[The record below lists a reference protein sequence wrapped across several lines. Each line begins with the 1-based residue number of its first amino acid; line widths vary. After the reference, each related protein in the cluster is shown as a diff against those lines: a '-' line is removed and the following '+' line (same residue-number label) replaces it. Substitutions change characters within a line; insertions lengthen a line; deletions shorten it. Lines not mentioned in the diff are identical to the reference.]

1 MSHQDSLVGR
11 LDHLGVTR
19 LAQSEGLPPELAQR
33 IADVVTGTGLPED
46 RRSEV
51 FRELVSHFQDGLEAG
66 QSPAQLLAIFGD
78 SNVAARLIAGH
89 KRVITSEEQGGS
101 GPSDGILLRLVRD
114 VRLAARRLMA
124 RPGFTATAILSLA
137 LGIGANAA
145 MFTLVNDLI
154 LRKPSLQDPEQL
166 VEIYMSGTI
175 GQYTTLSYLDMED
188 MARATT
194 DVFSAV
200 GGTRLFMVS
209 RDDSDVP
216 EQVVI
221 EEVTPNFF
229 QLLGL
234 RPGLGRLIEPAD
246 APAPGTGSVVVLT
259 DPYWRRAYGADPGVV
274 GRPIR
279 LTGQVYTIIGVA
291 PADYPSTIR
300 GVGIDLFV
308 PVMMAAQLDVS
319 ATDDLNDRSNQS
331 TFVKARLLP
340 GVTLEQARVS
350 VGRVAADFAA
360 RRIGSWREVDGF
372 TIVPWTDV
380 IVWPPIDR
388 ILRPVAWML
397 MVVVGLV
404 LVISCANL
412 AAFLLARAV
421 DRRKE
426 IAVRLA
432 LGATRGRLISQLL
445 VETVLTAAMAGVL
458 GVVLARAGL
467 RLLLAADL
475 PIPIPLNF
483 GLALDWR
490 VLGFSVLVSI
500 AAGVLFGLAPAL
512 QATRFDLASVIR
524 DESGGG
530 GRVRG
535 RLRHALVAG
544 QVAVSLILLVAAGLF
559 VRSLDAARSVDPGFG
574 ARPAAMVWFGIPKAR
589 DVVRTVE
596 LLQQRVSQLPGVET
610 VGAIDNL
617 HLNPLGTSMVLLEI
631 EGVSPP
637 EGRDGYDVDR
647 SAIDSGF
654 VGAAGLQLVQGRNFA
669 ATDRDSTTRVAIVN
683 QAFADRFW
691 PNGNA
696 IGRHLRLAG
705 DSGPPLQIVG
715 VVNTAK
721 IRTLAE
727 DPRPALY
734 LPITQQT
741 SPSPWIL
748 ARTGGNAEQLLPAM
762 VRIVREVD
770 PNLFIFSSRTM
781 ERHLETMSLP
791 LKLAALALTGF
802 AGLALLMASIGL
814 YGTVSYAV
822 AQRTREVGIRL
833 SLGAER
839 GTVIRLLLWG
849 GLRLVLIGA
858 AIGLALALALAQL
871 LQGLLFGVRAF
882 DPITFAAV
890 PLVLVSVALLA
901 SWIPARRA
909 GKVNPMT
916 ALRAE

>member
-1 MSHQDSLVGR
+1 MAREDSLVGR
-11 LDHLGVTR
+11 LDHLGVSR
-19 LAQSEGLPPELAQR
+19 LAQSEGLPPELAR
-33 IADVVTGTGLPED
+33 RVADVITGSGLPED

-51 FRELVSHFQDGLEAG
+51 FRELVSHFQDGLDAG
-66 QSPAQLLAIFGD
+66 QTPTELLATFGE
-78 SNVAARLIAGH
+78 SGPAARLIGSH
-89 KRVITSEEQGGS
+89 KRVITPEEQGGS
-101 GPSDGILLRLVRD
+101 GPGDSFVVRFFRDLRL
-114 VRLAARRLMA
+114 ATRRLLA

-154 LRKPSLQDPEQL
+154 LRKPSLPDPEQL
-166 VEIYMSGTI
+166 VDIYANGTI
-175 GQYTTLSYLDMED
+175 GEYSTLSYPDMDD

-194 DVFSAV
+194 DVFSGVA
-200 GGTRLFMVS
+200 GTRLFMVS
-209 RDDSDVP
+209 RDDTDIP
-216 EQVVI
+216 DRVVI
-221 EEVTPNFF
+221 EEVSSNFF
-229 QLLGL
+229 QVLGL

-246 APAPGTGSVVVLT
+246 APAPGTGNVVVLT
-259 DPYWRRAYGADPGVV
+259 DPYWRRAYDGDPGVI
-274 GRPIR
+274 GRTIR
-279 LTGQVYTIIGVA
+279 LTGTPYTIIGVA
-291 PADYPSTIR
+291 PRDYPSTIR

-308 PVMMAAQLDVS
+308 PVMMARQLDPTD
-319 ATDDLNDRSNQS
+319 TDDLTDRGNSSN
-331 TFVKARLLP
+331 FVKARLLP
-340 GVTLEQARVS
+340 GVTLEQARVALA
-350 VGRVAADFAA
+350 RVAADFSA
-360 RRIGSWREVDGF
+360 RRLGSWGESGF
-372 TIVPWTDV
+372 TVVPWADV
-380 IVWPPIDR
+380 IVWPPFDR
-388 ILRPVAWML
+388 VLKPVAWML

-445 VETVLTAAMAGVL
+445 VETVLTASLAGVL

-512 QATRFDLASVIR
+512 QATRFDLANVIR

-535 RLRHALVAG
+535 QLRHALVAG
-544 QVAVSLILLVAAGLF
+544 QVAVSLILLIGAGLF
-559 VRSLDAARSVDPGFG
+559 VRSLDAARSIDPGFG
-574 ARPAAMVWFGIPKAR
+574 SRPAAMVWFGIPRHR
-589 DVVRTVE
+589 DALATAEE
-596 LLQQRVSQLPGVET
+596 LQRRVAELPEVET
-610 VGAIDNL
+610 VGMADNL
-617 HLNPLGTSMVLLEI
+617 HLNALSTSTLRLHI
-631 EGVSPP
+631 EGVPPP
-637 EGRDGYDVDR
+637 EGQAGHDIDR
-647 SAIDSGF
+647 VTIDTGF
-654 VGAAGLQLVQGRNFA
+654 VAAAGFRIISGRNVA
-669 ATDRDSTTRVAIVN
+669 STDRDSTSRVALVN
-683 QAFADRFW
+683 QAFVDRYLSAGD
-691 PNGNA
+691 P
-696 IGRHLRLAG
+696 IGRILRST
-705 DSGPPLQIVG
+705 DSGPPIEVIG
-715 VVNTAK
+715 VINTAK
-721 IRTLAE
+721 IRSLAE
-727 DPRPALY
+727 DPRPGVY
-734 LPITQQT
+734 LPLTQRPAAT
-741 SPSPWIL
+741 LFLI
-748 ARTGGNAEQLLPAM
+748 ARTSGNAEQLVPAM
-762 VRIVREVD
+762 LRIVREYD
-770 PNLFIFSSRTM
+770 SRLFVFSSQTM
-781 ERHLETMSLP
+781 ARHLETMSLP
-791 LKLAALALTGF
+791 IKLAALALTAF

-833 SLGAER
+833 SLGADR

-890 PLVLVSVALLA
+890 PVVLMSVALLA

-909 GKVNPMT
+909 GRVDPMT